1 MARKPNTSPLWRFAF
16 LVYCAVML
24 WLLFGRSQGFVAGV
38 PYETQLRQ
46 NANLIPFYTIENYWN
61 ILQHSDNH
69 ALRVHC
75 FINLTGNLFLFIP
88 AGWLFPRLWK
98 KMRNYFRF
106 FALCFG
112 LIFFVEVVQL
122 FTLLGSFDVDDVILN
137 LLGMT
142 VGFVVHAI
150 QFRKPK
156 GKSR

>member
-61 ILQHSDNH
+61 ILNRSDNQ

-75 FINLTGNLFLFIP
+75 FINLAGNLFLFVP
-88 AGWLFPRLWK
+88 AGWLLPRLWK
-98 KMRNYFRF
+98 KMRNFFRF

-112 LIFFVEVVQL
+112 LIFFVEVIQL

-137 LLGMT
+137 LIGMT
-142 VGFVVHAI
+142 FGFAI
-150 QFRKPK
+150 YTARAA
-156 GKSR
+156 KSK